1 MSLQEFLALASLHP
15 VAAALKTTESMQEA
29 LASNARLLF
38 VLKGDGF
45 HLVPLIRQAHRLE
58 KGVIVHIDL
67 VDGIGKDHAGVAYLR
82 RLGVDGIITS
92 RSQLVTAS
100 RAEGLIT
107 IQRLLLLD
115 DSALDSGLRT
125 ILRAAPD
132 IVEILPGILFPQFAD
147 TLQQAIQQPL
157 IAGGFI
163 RTHQDVARVQ
173 AAGALLCSSSTP
185 ALWQKPTD
193 MEE

>member
-1 MSLQEFLALASLHP
+1 MTLQEFLALAALHP
-15 VAAALKTTESMQEA
+15 IAAALKTPESVQEA
-29 LASNARLLF
+29 LASDARLLF

-45 HLVPLIRQAHRLE
+45 HLAPLVKQAHQLA

-67 VDGIGKDHAGVAYLR
+67 VDGIGKDHAGVVYLR

-100 RAEGLIT
+100 RSEGLVT

-115 DSALDSGLRT
+115 DSALDNGLRT

-132 IVEILPGILFPQFAD
+132 IVEVLPGILFPQFAD
-147 TLQQAIQQPL
+147 TLQRAIKHPL

-163 RTHQDVARVQ
+163 RTPQDVARIRS
-173 AAGALLCSSSTP
+173 AGAMLCSSSTKT
-185 ALWQKPTD
+185 LWQKDVHP
-193 MEE
+193 